1 MNGATCVRPPSTY
14 HRALA
19 VGRRRVQNQSYVLIR
34 TGVAIAAAL
43 PHAIV
48 ARRIEQTRI
57 AHVEG
62 LLHEVLAVHHV
73 HCGGGTSAHVLMSLL
88 CCAEAKSM
96 QGFRMR
102 TQMVVVVVV
111 VGEDAFIG
119 HIWNWVDS
127 F

>member
-73 HCGGGTSAHVLMSLL
+73 VHCGGGTSAHVLMSLL
-88 CCAEAKSM
+88 CCAEAKNM

-102 TQMVVVVVV
+102 IQMVVVVVG
-111 VGEDAFIG
+111 VGMRLSDIFGIG
-119 HIWNWVDS
+119 
-127 F
+127 